1 MTGIKITPTEKGLNI
16 EARNEKFCLS
26 YDERSLPWR
35 DGKKWCEKNGG
46 SLPSLAQL
54 AILYEFFEEINAS
67 LRDQGGTELSRTF
80 YWSSSEY
87 YSTYAWLV
95 HFGSGNMGDI
105 GKFFAYRVR
114 AVAAFQ

>member
-16 EARNEKFCLS
+16 EARNVKFNLS
-26 YDERSLPWR
+26 YDEARLPWR
-35 DGKKWCEKNGG
+35 DGRKWCKKNGG
-46 SLPSLAQL
+46 TLPSLAQL

-80 YWSSSEY
+80 YWSSSENG
-87 YSTYAWLV
+87 SATAWYV
-95 HFGSGNMGDI
+95 HFGSGGMGI
-105 GKFFAYRVR
+105 NGKFSACRVR

>member
-54 AILYEFFEEINAS
+54 AILYEFFEEINAL
-67 LRDQGGTELSRTF
+67 LREQGKTELSRTF

-87 YSTYAWLV
+87 ALTCAWYAY
-95 HFGSGNMGDI
+95 FGRGGQSYT
-105 GKFFAYRVR
+105 GKFDTKCVR